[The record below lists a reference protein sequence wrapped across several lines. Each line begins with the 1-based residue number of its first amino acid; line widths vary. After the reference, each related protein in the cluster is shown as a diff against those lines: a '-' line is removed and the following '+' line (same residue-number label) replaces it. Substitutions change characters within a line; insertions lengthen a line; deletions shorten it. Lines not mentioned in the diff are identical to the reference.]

1 MPKCG
6 FYDEDMLRLLPKI
19 VMQLKMDLSCNH
31 FDNYSHNYE
40 FATTNMIMTT
50 TIGNYDYK

>member
-19 VMQLKMDLSCNH
+19 VMQLKMDLSSNH